1 MQNLNVDVKRET
13 YEFHKE
19 VLLPRTWTITQL
31 SDLCEILDGQRIPIE
46 ESERKKRKGMYP
58 YYGASGIIDYVDG
71 FIFNERLLC
80 LAEDGENL
88 RSRVLP
94 VAFTIDGKTWVNNH
108 AHVLR
113 PKKEKTDHQY
123 LEYFLNYKLF
133 DNYLSFTAQPKL
145 TQEAMRK
152 IRIILPNIGEQ
163 QKIAST
169 LSKVDELIQKTDQ
182 LIEQTQRLK
191 KGLMQR
197 LLIKGI
203 GHTKF
208 KKTVIGE
215 IPEEWHVDMLGKF
228 VKIIAGEYFAYSEF
242 VESGIRVLKI
252 DNVMYGKIDWENRT
266 FLPPEYVQSHN
277 ELVLKKGDV
286 VLALNRPIT
295 NNELKVARLTQLD
308 IPCILYQRVGK
319 IDINEGVTV
328 DHDFLYTFFN
338 SEFFKKIINRILIG
352 SDQPY
357 VKTTELLRQR
367 VSIPSDIEEQRE
379 IAKITFQTDK
389 LINVMANEGTR
400 LRIVKKGLM
409 QKLLTGKIR
418 IKA

>member
-58 YYGASGIIDYVDG
+58 YYGASGIIDYMDG

-163 QKIAST
+163 QKIASI
-169 LSKVDELIQKTDQ
+169 LSKVDELIKKTDQ
-182 LIEQTQRLK
+182 LIEQTRRLK

-197 LLIKGI
+197 LFTKGI

-208 KKTVIGE
+208 KKT
-215 IPEEWHVDMLGKF
+215 
-228 VKIIAGEYFAYSEF
+228 
-242 VESGIRVLKI
+242 
-252 DNVMYGKIDWENRT
+252 
-266 FLPPEYVQSHN
+266 
-277 ELVLKKGDV
+277 
-286 VLALNRPIT
+286 
-295 NNELKVARLTQLD
+295 
-308 IPCILYQRVGK
+308 
-319 IDINEGVTV
+319 
-328 DHDFLYTFFN
+328 
-338 SEFFKKIINRILIG
+338 
-352 SDQPY
+352 
-357 VKTTELLRQR
+357 
-367 VSIPSDIEEQRE
+367 
-379 IAKITFQTDK
+379 
-389 LINVMANEGTR
+389 
-400 LRIVKKGLM
+400 
-409 QKLLTGKIR
+409 
-418 IKA
+418 